1 MSNMSY
7 CRFRNTREDLQD
19 CFDNIDDSLE
29 NKDEAKA
36 RIRLVKLCQK
46 IVDAVDLEDLQ
57 EEFNA
62 MQDE

>member
-19 CFDNIDDSLE
+19 CYDNIDDPLE
-29 NKDEAKA
+29 NKDEARA
-36 RIRLVKLCQK
+36 RIRLIKICQK
-46 IVDAVDLEDLQ
+46 IVNAVDLEDL
-57 EEFNA
+57 EEDLKT